1 MNSNFIICPRQPP
14 PLGTPPGPTRAR
26 RLPGTPLGRCE
37 AVQHKFDAAAGD
49 LRHATELSPNTLPIQ
64 GALALCY
71 IEGGHTSDAIP
82 PLERV
87 VSKAPN
93 DVVAATKL
101 GYCYIVNGKAAQGVD
116 VCRRAVKVQPKYAA
130 AWEMLG
136 QCYRR
141 TGRNREAADA
151 FQHALNLV
159 PGDLNVRTHLDEARQ
174 ANSAR
179 ARA

>member
-1 MNSNFIICPRQPP
+1 M
-14 PLGTPPGPTRAR
+14 
-26 RLPGTPLGRCE
+26 
-37 AVQHKFDAAAGD
+37 
-49 LRHATELSPNTLPIQ
+49 
-64 GALALCY
+64 
-71 IEGGHTSDAIP
+71 
-82 PLERV
+82 

-93 DVVAATKL
+93 DAVAATKL
-101 GYCYIVNGKAAQGVD
+101 GYCYMVNGKAAQGVD

-130 AWEMLG
+130 AWDMLG

-174 ANSAR
+174 ANSAP